1 MARPAHPFAD
11 SRDWLLCWY
20 QYEGSA
26 FFGSNE
32 DNTPIVENVTVGP
45 FDHIVLEQ
53 GEIESSSN
61 NEVKCTVKAKGSS
74 GTPILTVIAEGTLVK
89 KGDHLCQ
96 LDSSAFEDELAA
108 QRITV
113 GNNEALVISSEAA
126 VKQAEISRQ
135 EYLDG
140 TYLTERKAILSEIAL
155 AQQALRTAE
164 LSLSSAER
172 LAAKGTLKSLQIEA
186 EQFAVA
192 NARNALD
199 AGQGRL
205 KVLDELTK
213 AKMLVQFDS
222 TIETARAKLNSDRA
236 CLRRRRVNWWRFN
249 RRLMLAMFERRQMVK
264 LFMPTSLAVG
274 AAVLNLSSNKVPC
287 YESSRRSFF
296 CLTPQDA
303 GQGANQ

>member
-1 MARPAHPFAD
+1 MYSQSQR
-11 SRDWLLCWY
+11 
-20 QYEGSA
+20 
-26 FFGSNE
+26 
-32 DNTPIVENVTVGP
+32 
-45 FDHIVLEQ
+45 
-53 GEIESSSN
+53 
-61 NEVKCTVKAKGSS
+61 SS

-89 KGDHLCQ
+89 KGEHLCQ

-222 TIETARAKLNSDRA
+222 TIETARAKLNSDRSMLEEEKSKLVEIQAQIDA
-236 CLRRRRVNWWRFN
+236 CNVRAPADGQVVY
-249 RRLMLAMFERRQMVK
+249 A
-264 LFMPTSLAVG
+264 
-274 AAVLNLSSNKVPC
+274 NKF
-287 YESSRRSFF
+287 SSRGGGAEFVVEQGSMLREQQTIFLLPDPIRCRSKPESMNPEFHYLKKECPF
-296 CLTPQDA
+296 AFALVPSPMNC
-303 GQGANQ
+303 